1 MQEMIKELENKRI
14 VILGFG
20 REGKSTY
27 EFLRKHLGDIV
38 IDVIDENIDIL
49 SEDNKEYY
57 EDMNLNVIKTH
68 EYLEL
73 LNEYDIIFKS
83 PGISFKGV
91 DISSFES
98 KITSQLEMF
107 LKYTDSLTI
116 GITGTKG
123 KSTTSSLIYSIIREQ
138 TGNVHFLGNIGKPI
152 FTEID
157 EISKND
163 IVVIEI
169 SSHQAQYIKHSPHIG
184 VVLNVFEEHLDH
196 YNSYEEYINSKVNVL
211 RYQTKEDFAIFN
223 ANDELLLKHINS
235 ANLKSNL
242 IPISIKQKE
251 KYDFFDFNHERG
263 ILGEHNAFN
272 IMVALEISKILNLDL
287 KRATNTTYEFKSL
300 PHRLEKVGT
309 FDDVTYYNDS
319 IATIPEAAIMC
330 IETLKNVNT
339 IIIGGMD
346 RGIEYEEFAKYLNEC
361 NVENIICVYET
372 GKKILN
378 MLMDENT
385 TKNVKYFDD
394 LKDATFYAKKITK
407 KGKICAMSPAAASY
421 THFKNFEDRGN
432 KFKEYVMSDM

>member
-49 SEDNKEYY
+49 SEENKEYY

-138 TGNVHFLGNIGKPI
+138 TENVHFLGNIGKPI

-163 IVVIEI
+163 IVAIEI

-196 YNSYEEYINSKVNVL
+196 YNSYEEYINSKINVL
-211 RYQTKEDFAIFN
+211 KYQTDKDFAIFN
-223 ANDELLLKHINS
+223 ANDELLLKHVKN
-235 ANLKSNL
+235 AHLKSNL
-242 IPISIKQKE
+242 ISVNINQKE
-251 KYDFFDFNHERG
+251 KYDFDFNHERG

-272 IMVALEISKILNLDL
+272 IMVALEITKILNLDL
-287 KRATNTTYEFKSL
+287 KKAASTIYEFKSL

-309 FDDVTYYNDS
+309 FNDVIYYNDS

-330 IETLKNVNT
+330 IETLKKVNT

-346 RGIEYEEFAKYLNEC
+346 RGIEYEEFAKYLNKC

-372 GKKILN
+372 GKKILE
-378 MLMDENT
+378 MLENEST
-385 TKNVKYFDD
+385 LKNVKYFDN

-407 KGKICAMSPAAASY
+407 KGMICAMSPAAASY

-432 KFKEYVMSDM
+432 KFKEYVIENS